1 MPGTQ
6 FLLSVIPGRGV
17 PAFTLSNIRQFYSSM
32 GECRQWV
39 NLKLRD
45 EFTGGGGGVVCP
57 LALARGGAIFHD
69 KQKLL
74 ETK

>member
-1 MPGTQ
+1 MPGAHNK
-6 FLLSVIPGRGV
+6 FSLSVIPGRGV

-45 EFTGGGGGVVCP
+45 GFTRGGGAP
-57 LALARGGAIFHD
+57 LALVRGGA
-69 KQKLL
+69 
-74 ETK
+74 